1 MKFDE
6 VNRIAKQEVMQ
17 FVFSDSEWDYDRLA
31 EWLEQGND
39 LPDEVVLWAAFDVY
53 EYAPLLLLNLLEN
66 IRETLISF
74 ASKIGDLK

>member
-1 MKFDE
+1 MSFDE
-6 VNRIAKQEVMQ
+6 VNKIAKNEVME

-31 EWLEQGND
+31 AWLEQGKE
-39 LPDEVVLWAAFDVY
+39 LPDEVVLWDAFDVY

-74 ASKIGDLK
+74 ASKMGDFK